1 MNTNTEFQAVLEL
14 LAMLVTDPRTGVLIV
29 ALLLAAWSDVKT
41 GRIPNELVF
50 SGMAV
55 ALAYYALNPV
65 RDTGLLWSLQGL
77 GAGLVL
83 LLPFYLMR
91 IMGAGDVKLMAMTG
105 AFLGFPDTL
114 WALLATFVAGGVLA
128 IVFALRSGSLR
139 RLFAN
144 VALMAQGTALGGGL
158 GGTAIAADSR
168 LSVGTLPY
176 GVAIAG
182 GTIGYLVLRQLGFIG

>member
-1 MNTNTEFQAVLEL
+1 MAELRSFFEL
-14 LAMLVTDPRTGVLIV
+14 LGMLVTDPRTGVPIV
-29 ALLLAAWSDVKT
+29 ALVIAAWSDVKT

-55 ALAYYALNPV
+55 ALIYYALNPV

-77 GAGLVL
+77 GAGLAL
-83 LLPFYLMR
+83 LLPFYLLR

-114 WALLATFVAGGVLA
+114 WALLATFVAGGVLS

-144 VALMAQGTALGGGL
+144 LALMAQGAALGGGL
-158 GGTAIAADSR
+158 RATAADSR
-168 LSVGTLPY
+168 MSVGTLPY

>member
-1 MNTNTEFQAVLEL
+1 MNMNPEFQAVLDL
-14 LAMLVTDPRTGVLIV
+14 LAMLVTDPRTGVLIA
-29 ALLLAAWSDVKT
+29 ALLVAAWSDIKT

-77 GAGLVL
+77 GAGLAL

-91 IMGAGDVKLMAMTG
+91 ILGAGDVKLMAMTG

-114 WALLATFVAGGVLA
+114 WALLATFVAGGVLS

-144 VALMAQGTALGGGL
+144 LTLMAQGAALGGGL
-158 GGTAIAADSR
+158 RATTADAHA
-168 LSVGTLPY
+168 SVGTLPY

>member
-1 MNTNTEFQAVLEL
+1 MTMNTEFQAALDL

-55 ALAYYALNPV
+55 ALVYYALNPV

-77 GAGLVL
+77 GAGLAL

-91 IMGAGDVKLMAMTG
+91 ILGAGDVKLMAMTG
-105 AFLGFPDTL
+105 AFLGLPDTL
-114 WALLATFVAGGVLA
+114 WALLATFVAGGLLSIA
-128 IVFALRSGSLR
+128 FALRSGSLR

-144 VALMAQGTALGGGL
+144 LALMAQGAALGGGL
-158 GGTAIAADSR
+158 GATAIAADSR

>member
-1 MNTNTEFQAVLEL
+1 MTSELLAIFEL
-14 LAMLVTDPRTGVLIV
+14 LAMLVTDPRTGVPIV
-29 ALLLAAWSDVKT
+29 ALVIAAWSDVKT

-55 ALAYYALNPV
+55 ALIYYALNPV

-77 GAGLVL
+77 GAGLAL
-83 LLPFYLMR
+83 LLPFYLLR

-114 WALLATFVAGGVLA
+114 WALLATFVAGGVLS
-128 IVFALRSGSLR
+128 IVFALRNGSLR
-139 RLFAN
+139 RLVAN
-144 VALMAQGTALGGGL
+144 LARMAHGAALGGGL
-158 GGTAIAADSR
+158 RATAADSR
-168 LSVGTLPY
+168 MSVGTLPY